1 MNTNF
6 LHIGIAIV
14 SFVISLILLR
24 AIQPDGIIFYQG
36 LFLSVII
43 SLIYHIAVLL
53 NKNLTSTLKDPIIIF
68 LACYCFMFTIPTTVD
83 RAYSVMMLLNLHAH
97 PSGMTR
103 IEIEEWFSTSFSK
116 QGSVKKRLTEQMA
129 TGTIN
134 VTNGTYTLTPLGEF
148 LSFSFRSV
156 QFLFNTHTSNQELKT
171 I

>member
-1 MNTNF
+1 
-6 LHIGIAIV
+6 
-14 SFVISLILLR
+14 
-24 AIQPDGIIFYQG
+24 
-36 LFLSVII
+36 
-43 SLIYHIAVLL
+43 
-53 NKNLTSTLKDPIIIF
+53 
-68 LACYCFMFTIPTTVD
+68 MFTIPTTVD

-156 QFLFNTHTSNQELKT
+156 QFLFNTHTSNQELKPYKNGK
-171 I
+171 